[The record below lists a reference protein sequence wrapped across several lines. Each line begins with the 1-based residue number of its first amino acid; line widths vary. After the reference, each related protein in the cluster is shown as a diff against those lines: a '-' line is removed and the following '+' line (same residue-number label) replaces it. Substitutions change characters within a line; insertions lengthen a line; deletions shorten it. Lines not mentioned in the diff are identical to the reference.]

1 MTDKFL
7 IQVSK
12 IISVLFKPFYFPVI
26 AFIVLLLFSY
36 MSLLPVSVK
45 LTVLVIVYVFT
56 VVLPLLSIYLYRKIN
71 GWTRHQASRRTRR
84 LVPYILS
91 MVCYGCCLYVMM
103 RMRMPHFMS
112 GILVGAL
119 AIQLVCAIINR
130 WFKISTHSAAAGR
143 DRRVARVL
151 VHLLVRPHVVAV
163 PYDSDCG
170 GCGLEQDSSAP
181 AHAFAGGS
189 GDACG
194 IFLRFHQHIIRIN
207 NSYYEAFSKHYNGQ
221 HERSPRNGE
230 SRRRA

>member
-36 MSLLPVSVK
+36 MRLLPVNVK
-45 LTVLVIVYVFT
+45 LTVLVIVYAFT

-71 GWTRHQASRRTRR
+71 GWTRHQASLRTRR

-119 AIQLVCAIINR
+119 AIQLVCTIINR
-130 WFKISTHSAAAGR
+130 WFKISTHSAAAGG
-143 DRRVARVL
+143 VIGA
-151 VHLLVRPHVVAV
+151 LL
-163 PYDSDCG
+163 
-170 GCGLEQDSSAP
+170 
-181 AHAFAGGS
+181 
-189 GDACG
+189 
-194 IFLRFHQHIIRIN
+194 
-207 NSYYEAFSKHYNGQ
+207 AFSFIFSFDPTWWLCLTIIIAGAVGSSRIVLRQ
-221 HERSPRNGE
+221 HTLSQVGVGTLVGFFCGFI
-230 SRRRA
+230 SILFV